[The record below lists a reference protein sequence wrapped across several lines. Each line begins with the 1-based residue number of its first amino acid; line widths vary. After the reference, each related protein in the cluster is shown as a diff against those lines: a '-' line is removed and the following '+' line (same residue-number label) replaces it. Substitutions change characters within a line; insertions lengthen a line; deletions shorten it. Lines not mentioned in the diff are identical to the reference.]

1 MHVVNEWGMANDAS
15 FSSFC
20 SFASKDA
27 NESDLML
34 ASFSV
39 MINGRVHVGKVEEMA
54 GCGKRPV

>member
-1 MHVVNEWGMANDAS
+1 MANDAS